1 MGCLLKLILLP
12 FWWTIRLLYLGVR
25 YLIQRLTL
33 ARFVGYLFGILVAI
47 LSPAALL
54 GALGCRYLAAWYR
67 RRVQRAPHLIV
78 DLGVIGVAVALT
90 GVAVLIWYRVQE
102 DPFWIVS
109 AWGGQLLLAVF
120 GGLILRLAG
129 DPNAC
134 YYLDLL
140 IAPRRLIETWA
151 DGLLL
156 SPAVYLLFTVFFR
169 LPPLEKQ
176 LRDQAFREGRWR
188 RAVQP
193 GYQTRRMRRALK
205 RGRGH
210 PFGCVR
216 WGWDQ
221 VNDRPYDL
229 TPASLARHLTLVGV
243 TGSGKTTAIAR
254 LVEGLLRQDW
264 AIILLDCK
272 GGGLRETA
280 RELAE
285 AADVTFRLLDPAFP
299 AQTLRYNPCRGT
311 AADVSNKLIGSLSFG
326 DEGEVYKQSSQLS
339 IGLVT
344 SALQA
349 LRRPVTLTSL
359 QAGLNPAAMRTLSG
373 DLARA
378 GKPELARYVKDVVDG
393 GRVPAEALETLRARL
408 ANLQRSHFAPILEDP
423 TKGNTLDLDAA
434 LASGV
439 TYISLPAT
447 AASEDVPL
455 MGRVLLQDLKQAV
468 ARRERGLGGF
478 ARHLPASMATAVV
491 GARPGNALLVVDEF
505 AALRDPV
512 QLQDLLLQ
520 ARSAGVTLALS
531 SQLLPQDPGLAA
543 AVKGVGLVA
552 SLRVSDVDAQQVADL
567 FGTYDALETTQQ
579 TGVTGGQTTHTG
591 TGSVRTVQR
600 YIAHPNEIKR
610 LPDASAVV
618 KLDQPGGRGRL
629 VTVVRFWPPAADWP
643 QLFAMPAAPSV
654 TAAPIIETESEDLPW
669 LPEPPG
675 HESS

>member
-54 GALGCRYLAAWYR
+54 GALGFRYLAAWYR

-78 DLGVIGVAVALT
+78 DLGAIGVAVALMA
-90 GVAVLIWYRVQE
+90 VAVLIWYRAQE

-129 DPNAC
+129 DPNAW
-134 YYLDLL
+134 YYLGLL

-176 LRDQAFREGRWR
+176 LRDQAFREGCWR

-221 VNDRPYDL
+221 VHDRPYDL
-229 TPASLARHLTLVGV
+229 TPASLARHLTLVGA
-243 TGSGKTTAIAR
+243 TGSGKTTAIGR
-254 LVEGLLRQDW
+254 LAEGLLRQDW

-299 AQTLRYNPCRGT
+299 DQTLRYNPCSGT
-311 AADVSNKLIGSLSFG
+311 PADVSNKLIGSLSFG

-423 TKGNTLDLDAA
+423 TKENSFDLDAA

-579 TGVTGGQTTHTG
+579 TGVAGGQTTHTG

-643 QLFAMPAAPSV
+643 QPFAMPAAPSV